1 MNEGEQTGLATMR
14 DCWITGGAAFDLAPT
29 AWKTIAGG
37 ASPDEQERRL
47 LAVAAQALDVA
58 LRPAAPKTLK
68 RRPPLPRLALPML
81 PERLRPLLR
90 AALKHAS
97 DARRKTRVVT
107 LVASRGFVLHPM
119 DWMPSD
125 QNSPDVYAPWIDWQA
140 SFDGER
146 HAPLEKL
153 TAENWDEFYP
163 AARRIALADM
173 RRTESASARML
184 IEAKASGEPAEVRL
198 ALIELMR
205 FDLNPEDAPFLKS
218 LSADKSGKVRELAG
232 RLLARLG
239 EHGHLSEG
247 GADDPAVEL
256 AAFIS
261 EGKSGFIRR
270 RTTYT
275 PAKLKSPAQEKRRA
289 ELFETCNL
297 VDLAARFGTT
307 EPEFIG
313 TWQFGTD
320 NNADILIARMVAAS
334 GSDAAVTQMADTL
347 VADGGKP
354 ALFVLHLTPRLDSR
368 RKRALVR
375 LILKQANYL
384 SAINLAEGID
394 AGWLEWDDLSN
405 GSALAGLRSAVAGN
419 DEAVRRGADDILESL
434 GFLATAT
441 TAAKLIDEVVAA
453 GMPPAAPSL
462 SVLRFNAALAE
473 HQSRTDT

>member
-90 AALKHAS
+90 AALKHAV

-140 SFDGER
+140 SFDGGR

-218 LSADKSGKVRELAG
+218 LSADRSGKVRELAG

-313 TWQFGTD
+313 AWQFGTD

-347 VADGGKP
+347 VADSGKP

-462 SVLRFNAALAE
+462 SVLRLNAALAE

>member
-1 MNEGEQTGLATMR
+1 MNESEQTGLATMR
-14 DCWITGGAAFDLAPT
+14 DCWITGGATFDLAPT

-37 ASPDEQERRL
+37 TSPDEQERRL
-47 LAVAAQALDVA
+47 LAIAAQALDVA

-90 AALKHAS
+90 VALKHA

-140 SFDGER
+140 SLDGER
-146 HAPLEKL
+146 HAPQEKL

-163 AARRIALADM
+163 AARRIVLANM
-173 RRTESASARML
+173 RRTEPALARML

-205 FDLNPEDAPFLKS
+205 FGLSAEDAPFFKS
-218 LSADKSGKVRELAG
+218 LSADRSGNVRELAG

-239 EHGHLSEG
+239 EHGRSNDG
-247 GADDPAVEL
+247 GPDDPAAEL

-297 VDLAARFGTT
+297 VDLAARFGIT

-313 TWQFGTD
+313 SWQFGAD

-334 GSDAAVTQMADTL
+334 GSDAAVTHMADAL

-354 ALFVLHLTPRLDSR
+354 ALVVLHLTPRLDSR

-375 LILKQANYL
+375 LILKQTNYL
-384 SAINLAEGID
+384 NAINLAEGID

-405 GSALAGLRSAVAGN
+405 GSALAALCSAVAGN
-419 DEAVRRGADDILESL
+419 DDAMRRGADDILEMI

-441 TAAKLIDEVVAA
+441 TAAKLIDKVVAA

-462 SVLRFNAALAE
+462 SVLRLNAALAE

>member
-68 RRPPLPRLALPML
+68 RRPPLPRLSLPML

-90 AALKHAS
+90 AALKHAVDS
-97 DARRKTRVVT
+97 RRKTRVVT

-125 QNSPDVYAPWIDWQA
+125 QNSPDDYAPWIDWQA

-218 LSADKSGKVRELAG
+218 LSADRSGKVRELAG

-313 TWQFGTD
+313 AWQFGTD
-320 NNADILIARMVAAS
+320 NNADVLIARMVAAS

-462 SVLRFNAALAE
+462 SVLRLNAALAE